1 MCYVS
6 EYWNTLV
13 NNIQVTKTSL
23 VNKLLMNSAHHM
35 VFSLHNPAQWL
46 SCFGNS
52 LYFPSSISL
61 GFLVIRVA
69 FCKPVLEVT
78 CYITKAVLWTVAWCF
93 IVTQLGSYMQDP
105 RLCRHDFLVVIGDF
119 HISKSR
125 LYKLSCHTVS
135 MRMFSDFYR
144 FVGKMGLQTECV
156 ITAPACIL
164 LILQSQAWSFGIST
178 SNLLKRKPPMS
189 FLECLFIKLLYYK

>member
-1 MCYVS
+1 MCYVR

-13 NNIQVTKTSL
+13 NNIRVTKTSL

-52 LYFPSSISL
+52 LYFPLVYIPWFL
-61 GFLVIRVA
+61 GHSRVA

-105 RLCRHDFLVVIGDF
+105 RLCRHDLLVVIGDL
-119 HISKSR
+119 HISKSWS
-125 LYKLSCHTVS
+125 YKLSCHTTF
-135 MRMFSDFYR
+135 MRMFSAFYR
-144 FVGKMGLQTECV
+144 FVGKMELRTECV
-156 ITAPACIL
+156 
-164 LILQSQAWSFGIST
+164 
-178 SNLLKRKPPMS
+178 M
-189 FLECLFIKLLYYK
+189 